1 MNLFDN
7 FLKYKKNIALIDENN
22 RKIDYQSLSSLI
34 EKLTTHIKKRCLIFL
49 ICNNNIESIIGYLS
63 FIKSNCVISLIDEKT
78 DDRLLLN
85 IISNYKPTYIFI
97 SNKKKIS
104 LKGYTSGFSF
114 YGYSLLKRDKEIE
127 IKLHDDLMLLISTSG
142 TTGSTKFVRQ
152 SYENLRNNTK
162 SIIDFLKITELDN
175 TITTLPMSYVYGL
188 SVINTHLEMGGNITL
203 NSSSIIQ
210 KIFWEKIYK
219 NKITNFAG
227 VPYTYEI
234 MEKLDLKKFNLKFL
248 KYTTQAGGKVP
259 INTIK
264 KLISNYEKSD
274 IKLIVMYGASEAT
287 ARMSY
292 LPWRDIKK
300 KPESIG
306 KAIPGGKLWL
316 ENEFGK
322 KINSNFENG
331 EIIYKG
337 KNVCLGYAYN
347 VKDLNKGDTNNLTL
361 RTGDLG
367 YKDKDGYYY
376 VVGRKDRLIKI
387 NGLRINLSEVEDIIS
402 KMNIKSMCLKGETN
416 KILIYIKE
424 RNKIEILKK
433 NLPKL
438 LNMHPTSFSIQ
449 VIKEFPISMNYKPLY
464 KKFELDK

>member
-1 MNLFDN
+1 
-7 FLKYKKNIALIDENN
+7 
-22 RKIDYQSLSSLI
+22 
-34 EKLTTHIKKRCLIFL
+34 
-49 ICNNNIESIIGYLS
+49 
-63 FIKSNCVISLIDEKT
+63 
-78 DDRLLLN
+78 
-85 IISNYKPTYIFI
+85 
-97 SNKKKIS
+97 
-104 LKGYTSGFSF
+104 
-114 YGYSLLKRDKEIE
+114 
-127 IKLHDDLMLLISTSG
+127 MLLISTSG

-162 SIIDFLKITELDN
+162 SIIDFLKISELDN

-292 LPWRDIKK
+292 LP
-300 KPESIG
+300 
-306 KAIPGGKLWL
+306 
-316 ENEFGK
+316 
-322 KINSNFENG
+322 
-331 EIIYKG
+331 
-337 KNVCLGYAYN
+337 C
-347 VKDLNKGDTNNLTL
+347 
-361 RTGDLG
+361 
-367 YKDKDGYYY
+367 
-376 VVGRKDRLIKI
+376 
-387 NGLRINLSEVEDIIS
+387 
-402 KMNIKSMCLKGETN
+402 
-416 KILIYIKE
+416 
-424 RNKIEILKK
+424 EILKK
-433 NLPKL
+433 
-438 LNMHPTSFSIQ
+438 T
-449 VIKEFPISMNYKPLY
+449 
-464 KKFELDK
+464 